1 MASSALAQ
9 ERVYLMPTRRPK
21 REKDENLLAGRV
33 AHDLR
38 NILQIISGNLTLLAS
53 KVGNDEAALRHIDR
67 AMAGVDLGTRL
78 TGSMLGAHKTGPV
91 GPATCIGSARET
103 IEAILKE
110 VSGDDINVTV
120 VTPSA
125 PCTVA
130 VDKADLEN
138 VLINLAL
145 NARDAMARVGSL
157 CVTFEN
163 DLERERPS
171 VTMTVTDTGCGMSP
185 FTAERIFEPYFTTKG
200 AKGSGLGLA
209 TVRRF
214 TDECGGTV
222 SVESKPGDG
231 TSFRIRI
238 PAALIEQPGRAS
250 TTVTRETR
258 SKAQARDR
266 NVGTP

>member
-53 KVGNDEAALRHIDR
+53 KIGDDEAVRRHIDR

-78 TGSMLGAHKTGPV
+78 TGTMLGTREGGPA
-91 GPATCIGSARET
+91 GPATCIGSTRDT

-110 VSGDDINVTV
+110 VSGDGINVIVT
-120 VTPSA
+120 TPSA
-125 PCTVA
+125 PCAVA

-145 NARDAMARVGSL
+145 NARDAMERAGTL

-163 DLERERPS
+163 DLDAGRPS
-171 VTMTVTDTGCGMSP
+171 VVVTVTDSGCGMLP
-185 FTAERIFEPYFTTKG
+185 GVAARIFDPYFTTKG
-200 AKGSGLGLA
+200 ANGSGLGLA

-214 TDECGGTV
+214 ANECGGAV
-222 SVESKPGDG
+222 SVDSTPGKG
-231 TSFRIRI
+231 TSFCVRM
-238 PAALIEQPGRAS
+238 PAAS
-250 TTVTRETR
+250 M
-258 SKAQARDR
+258 
-266 NVGTP
+266 

>member
-53 KVGNDEAALRHIDR
+53 KIGDDEAARRHIDR

-78 TGSMLGAHKTGPV
+78 TGTMLGAREGGPAEA
-91 GPATCIGSARET
+91 ATCIGSARDT

-110 VSGDDINVTV
+110 VSGDGIKVIVT
-120 VTPSA
+120 TPSA
-125 PCTVA
+125 PCAAA

-145 NARDAMARVGSL
+145 NARDAMERSGTL
-157 CVTFEN
+157 RVTFEN
-163 DLERERPS
+163 DFHPDRPS
-171 VTMTVTDTGCGMSP
+171 VVVTVTDSGCGMPSGL
-185 FTAERIFEPYFTTKG
+185 AARIFAPYFTTKG
-200 AKGSGLGLA
+200 VNGSGLGLA
-209 TVRRF
+209 TVKRF
-214 TDECGGTV
+214 ADECGGAV
-222 SVESKPGDG
+222 SVDSTPGKG
-231 TSFRIRI
+231 TSFCIRM
-238 PAALIEQPGRAS
+238 PAASI
-250 TTVTRETR
+250 
-258 SKAQARDR
+258 
-266 NVGTP
+266 